1 LEPLETV
8 ALPAEQSHDDNRA
21 ATAVCSSTVLNLLA
35 DGNMIARRVL
45 RDRGTP
51 RNTVGTYE
59 YNPVNEG
66 GKGWRRRG
74 PVEGVCDVDAA
85 RVSHPD
91 QIRRV
96 PSAKI
101 REL

>member
-1 LEPLETV
+1 
-8 ALPAEQSHDDNRA
+8 
-21 ATAVCSSTVLNLLA
+21 
-35 DGNMIARRVL
+35 M
-45 RDRGTP
+45 
-51 RNTVGTYE
+51 GTYE

-66 GKGWRRRG
+66 VWGGGRRRRG
-74 PVEGVCDVDAA
+74 PVERACGVDAA

-101 REL
+101 RGAGYESPSMPPREIIIVRDR